1 MQSLAQALFVYA
13 QEQRVADHLWTRE
26 YRQLTSGL
34 EEEWEAFCG
43 ALPPDQGQRLESLL
57 ARQNE
62 AGCQEDMAAFL
73 AGVSVGLDLA
83 RL

>member
-1 MQSLAQALFVYA
+1 MDSLAQTLYFYA
-13 QEQRVADHLWTRE
+13 QEHRVADRMQTGKYW
-26 YRQLTSGL
+26 QLTSSL
-34 EEEWEAFCG
+34 EEEWEALCG

-57 ARQNE
+57 ARQAE

-73 AGVSVGLDLA
+73 AGVSMGLELA